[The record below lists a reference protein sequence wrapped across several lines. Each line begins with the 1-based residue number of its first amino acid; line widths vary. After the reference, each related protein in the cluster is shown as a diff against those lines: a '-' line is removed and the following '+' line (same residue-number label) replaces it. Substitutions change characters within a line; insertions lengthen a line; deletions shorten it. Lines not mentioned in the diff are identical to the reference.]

1 MRFSY
6 RVSSRMIKRVIIWQ
20 TMHSLPLII
29 TEIIYFY
36 RRCLE
41 MQNTNFLD
49 CSRWFLHTTDSFASR
64 GFYLI
69 CISLPFLSKIFFYL
83 RLDDGYLS
91 QDVGFWE
98 HISHHRTVT
107 RLHVK
112 YPLISKNKMQTHCTQ
127 LSILAQWQ
135 SLSRFILLFV

>member
-1 MRFSY
+1 
-6 RVSSRMIKRVIIWQ
+6 
-20 TMHSLPLII
+20 MHSLPLII

-49 CSRWFLHTTDSFASR
+49 CSNDGFCSFKKSFQHTTDSFASR

-69 CISLPFLSKIFFYL
+69 FISLPFLTKIFFYL

-91 QDVGFWE
+91 QDVGF
-98 HISHHRTVT
+98 
-107 RLHVK
+107 
-112 YPLISKNKMQTHCTQ
+112 
-127 LSILAQWQ
+127 
-135 SLSRFILLFV
+135 